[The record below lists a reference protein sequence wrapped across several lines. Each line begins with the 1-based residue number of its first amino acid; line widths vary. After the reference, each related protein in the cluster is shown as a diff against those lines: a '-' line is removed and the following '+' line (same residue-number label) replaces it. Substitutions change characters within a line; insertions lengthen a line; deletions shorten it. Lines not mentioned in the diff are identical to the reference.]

1 MQVEEVF
8 FFFFFYNDLKPK
20 PDGMNEGTI
29 RKRRGLYKVK
39 TWYTN
44 TIIIWNST
52 KSLWRDIGTVK
63 VSPIIFSWEEFKEN
77 QRSKTNAKAVDFEY
91 GWLLDCKF
99 LYYKF
104 YNSSFKVLKK
114 RSIKIH
120 PRWEII
126 RFETC
131 EFAMPKK
138 IGKTFA
144 R

>member
-1 MQVEEVF
+1 MEWMKVQYGKEEDF
-8 FFFFFYNDLKPK
+8 IKLKL
-20 PDGMNEGTI
+20 GTLT
-29 RKRRGLYKVK
+29 LYTVGC
-39 TWYTN
+39 
-44 TIIIWNST
+44 IIIWNST

-63 VSPIIFSWEEFKEN
+63 VSPIIFCWEEFKEN

-131 EFAMPKK
+131 EFVMPKK